1 VKASGT
7 LFLAS
12 CIKTSILD
20 VRKKVRDN

>member
-1 VKASGT
+1 VMASGT

-12 CIKTSILD
+12 CIKRSISD